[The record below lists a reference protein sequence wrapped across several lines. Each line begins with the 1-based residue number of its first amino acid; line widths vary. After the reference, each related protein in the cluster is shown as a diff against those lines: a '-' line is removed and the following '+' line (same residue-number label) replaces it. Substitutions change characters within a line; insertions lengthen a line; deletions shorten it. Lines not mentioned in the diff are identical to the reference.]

1 MLKFNNLQTQDR
13 KTLHHVT
20 SRVTTENNPYLQTL
34 VEPLLGGTVSS
45 TFGRGPWQ
53 TVKPGGEVPE
63 ESIVRI

>member
-1 MLKFNNLQTQDR
+1 MFKFNNIQTQDR

-20 SRVTTENNPYLQTL
+20 SRLTTENNPYLQTL